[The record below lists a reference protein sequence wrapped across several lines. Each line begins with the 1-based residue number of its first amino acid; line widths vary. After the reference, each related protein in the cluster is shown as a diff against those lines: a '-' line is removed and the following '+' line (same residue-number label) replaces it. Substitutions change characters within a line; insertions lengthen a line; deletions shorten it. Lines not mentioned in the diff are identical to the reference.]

1 MKWIKRE
8 NANPDTVNHLRDVL
22 QVSEPIAQLLAQR
35 GISTFEEAKSFFR
48 PSLAELHD
56 PFLLKDMD
64 KATARIIQAIDN
76 EENIMIYGDYD
87 VDGTTSV
94 ALVIDFLRHFTDKL
108 TPYIPDRYKEGY
120 GLSYDG
126 IDYAHQI
133 EVSLIISLDCG
144 IKAVD
149 KVTYANNKQID
160 MIICDHHLPG
170 KQVPE
175 ALAVIDPK
183 QADCHYPFKELCGC
197 GIGFKLSS
205 AINKLKNE
213 TIEMT
218 RYLDLVAIAIGSDIV
233 PINGENRIL
242 AFHGLKKI
250 NEKPR
255 AGIQAMIDQSK
266 KKHFTITDVVFIIGP
281 RINAAGRMEHG
292 SHAVE
297 LLTEEK
303 INRATAFSKKLEVYN
318 TDRKQTDKTITAEAK
333 CQIEDNKEENAATS
347 VVFDENW
354 HKGVIGIV
362 ASRLIETYYRPTL
375 VFTKSGD
382 YLAASAR
389 SVKGFDIYKAI
400 NACNEHLLQFGGHKY
415 AAGLTLKEEQ
425 YTGFKQAFEN
435 QVAKTIPEEC
445 KEPQLVYDFTLSPDD
460 ISPKFTR
467 ILKQFAPFGPANQK
481 PIFKFTNLKDT
492 GFAKQV
498 GKEGNHLKCH
508 LFENKD
514 GKRFDAIGFNL
525 GDQLEVVKDYPVDII
540 AGIEDNEWSG
550 AVKTQ
555 LNIKSLRRSYLP

>member
-1 MKWIKRE
+1 MNWNKKE
-8 NANPDTVNHLRDVL
+8 EPDRSIVQHLQHVL
-22 QVSEPIAQLLAQR
+22 SVSKPIAKLLAQR
-35 GISTFEEAKSFFR
+35 NIQSFEEARSFFR
-48 PSLAELHD
+48 PSLDELHD
-56 PFLLKDMD
+56 PFQMKDME
-64 KATARIIQAIDN
+64 KATSRILQAIAND
-76 EENIMIYGDYD
+76 ERIMIYGDYD

-94 ALVIDFLRHFTDKL
+94 ALVIDFLQHFTDRL

-120 GLSYDG
+120 GLSFDG
-126 IDYAHQI
+126 IDYAEQKNI
-133 EVSLIISLDCG
+133 SLIVSLDCG

-149 KVTYANNKQID
+149 KVKYATDKRID

-170 KQVPE
+170 DKVPE

-183 QADCHYPFKELCGC
+183 QTNCSYPFKELCGC
-197 GIGFKLSS
+197 GIGFKLIS
-205 AINKLKNE
+205 AINQLKE
-213 TIEMT
+213 EPLDMT
-218 RYLDLVAIAIGSDIV
+218 EYLDLVAIAIGADIV

-250 NEKPR
+250 NERPR

-292 SHAVE
+292 SSAVD
-297 LLTEEK
+297 LLIEKK
-303 INRATAFSKKLEVYN
+303 INRTTDLSKKLEVFN
-318 TDRKQTDKTITAEAK
+318 TDRKHTDKTITAEAK
-333 CQIEDNKEENAATS
+333 CQIEENKEENAATS

-382 YLAASAR
+382 HLAASAR

-400 NACNEHLLQFGGHKY
+400 EACSEHLVQFGGHKY
-415 AAGLTLKEEQ
+415 AAGLTLKKEQ
-425 YTGFKQAFEN
+425 YSVFKKAFEQ
-435 QVAKTIPEEC
+435 QVANSIPDES
-445 KEPQLVYDFTLSPDD
+445 KEPQLIYDLELSLDD
-460 ISPKFTR
+460 IKPKFIR
-467 ILKQFAPFGPANQK
+467 ILKQFAPFGPANHK
-481 PIFKFTNLKDT
+481 PVFRFNNLKDT

-498 GKEGNHLKCH
+498 GKEGEHLKCH

-514 GKRFDAIGFNL
+514 GKRFDAIGFNQ
-525 GDQLEVVKDYPVDII
+525 GDQLDVLMNYPVDII
-540 AGIEDNEWSG
+540 AAVEENEWNG

-555 LNIKSLRRSYLP
+555 LNVKSLRRSC